1 MYSIT
6 VIRGLQVI
14 TTYWHMELKQDS
26 QADWLWNNL
35 KTTVVR

>member
-14 TTYWHMELKQDS
+14 AIYWHMELKQDS
-26 QADWLWNNL
+26 QADWL
-35 KTTVVR
+35 